1 MGKITG
7 FLEIEHHDR
16 NYARAGVLRPGSN
29 RVACRS
35 LSLLRLG

>member
-16 NYARAGVLRPGSN
+16 NYARAGVLQPGTN